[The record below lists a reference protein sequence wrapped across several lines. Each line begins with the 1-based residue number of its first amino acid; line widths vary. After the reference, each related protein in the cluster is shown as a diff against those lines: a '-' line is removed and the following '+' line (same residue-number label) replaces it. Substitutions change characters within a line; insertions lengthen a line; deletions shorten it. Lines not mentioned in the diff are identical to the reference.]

1 MPHSPLKIPQ
11 IMVKSDYNLK
21 PGEAHPLFKT
31 SSITTKIICILILI
45 ILPLNIISIFS
56 ARKSQ
61 EVIVGQTA
69 SSIDTLI
76 KSSITGLDTQITESS
91 TYLYHLITNDPYGI
105 TMVRQQEGS
114 DYQNAKYYIAGKLQ
128 EDLYLQNSADV
139 YFIYSPALKDM
150 LVSKNSQFTFARS
163 ELGQLLSDTSLL
175 DTYKQWKLYFFDGK
189 QWLMRASAINGLY
202 IGSMICIDN
211 ILDQLQDSLTYKSVQ
226 VTASDTD
233 QISLP
238 PSRKVHVVSGSEEAD
253 FYIHVLLDRAEI
265 ISGLPVFERLG
276 LLITLLYLMLIPAL
290 FMILNRILLRPL
302 RKISS
307 AMTRLKS
314 GDQEYR
320 IGKHKYS
327 REFLNINE
335 TFNTMADNIHQ
346 LKIEKY
352 EAELK
357 RQKMELRNLQLQIR
371 PHFLLNTFNLMYSL
385 SQLDDRENLENTILY
400 MSDYFRYIFRSNEE
414 LEIFSLELNLI
425 KSYIEVAKLRYPG
438 DFEIDYEVSEEALQV
453 RIPPLLIHNYVENII
468 RHALHNGSVV
478 HIHLSAAVHDGTAE
492 FIIADDGPGMDPE
505 LTRQINSDSLEN
517 GDGNAHVGLLNSY
530 QRIKYLLG
538 DDALLRVVSAPG
550 CGCKIIIRFPL
561 KEQKEREE

>member
-1 MPHSPLKIPQ
+1 MPYSPLKIPQ
-11 IMVKSDYNLK
+11 TMVKSDYNLK

-202 IGSMICIDN
+202 IGSMICIDT

-226 VTASDTD
+226 VTASDTE
-233 QISLP
+233 QVSP
-238 PSRKVHVVSGSEEAD
+238 PSSRKVHVVSGSDEAG
-253 FYIHVLLDRAEI
+253 FYIHVLVNRSEI
-265 ISGLPVFERLG
+265 ISSLPLFERVG
-276 LLITLLYLMLIPAL
+276 FLITLLYLMLIPVL

-414 LEIFSLELNLI
+414 LENFSLELNLI
-425 KSYIEVAKLRYPG
+425 QSYMQVAKLRYPDG
-438 DFEIDYEVSEEALQV
+438 FEITYQISPEALQV
-453 RIPPLLIHNYVENII
+453 RVPPLLIHNFVENTI
-468 RHALHNGSVV
+468 RHALHDGIVL
-478 HIHLSAAVHDGTAE
+478 HISLSASVSQGRAE
-492 FIIADDGPGMDPE
+492 FVIADDGPGIETE
-505 LTRQINSDSLEN
+505 LVEKINSDSLETL
-517 GDGNAHVGLLNSY
+517 DDSTHVGLVNSY

-538 DDALLRVVSAPG
+538 EDATLRVISAPG
-550 CGCKIIIRFPL
+550 CGCQIFIRFPVHDL
-561 KEQKEREE
+561 QTNT